1 MGFKSHIWRKK
12 KRVSSGFARVMG
24 RPARSPGFDRA
35 VALAGLLVNPDRSNH
50 QVNPLGRAGF
60 NNTGQECLERV
71 ESGGKE
77 NEEGEMQF
85 SKYFLLLG
93 NIKQSVG

>member
-1 MGFKSHIWRKK
+1 MKK
-12 KRVSSGFARVMG
+12 KKLGLAWVIG
-24 RPARSPGFDRA
+24 RPAGSPGFDRA
-35 VALAGLLVNPDRSNH
+35 VAPAGLLVNPDRSSH
-50 QVNPLGRAGF
+50 QVDPLGGTGF

-85 SKYFLLLG
+85 SRYFLLLG
-93 NIKQSVG
+93 NIKESVG